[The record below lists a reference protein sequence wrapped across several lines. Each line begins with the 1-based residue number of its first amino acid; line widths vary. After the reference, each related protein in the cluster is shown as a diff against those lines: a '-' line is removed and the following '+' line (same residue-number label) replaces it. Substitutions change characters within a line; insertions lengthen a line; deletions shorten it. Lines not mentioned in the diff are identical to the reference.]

1 MRLWTLHP
9 EYLDPRGLVAL
20 WREALLAQAV
30 LRGQTRGYT
39 QHPQLVRFRSTSTP
53 VKCIAEYLRVIHAE
67 AMRRG
72 YHFDASKIAGG
83 GRVEPVPVTQGQLDY
98 EWQHLEQKLQSRSPA
113 WLSALETDTS
123 PASHPLFRIIPGGV
137 AEWEIIQPGQHSK
150 KAR

>member
-39 QHPQLVRFRSTSTP
+39 GHPQLTRFRESPSP
-53 VKCIAEYLRVIHAE
+53 VDAIAAYLRGIHAE

-72 YHFDASKIAGG
+72 YHFDARKIADGG
-83 GRVEPVPVTQGQLDY
+83 HADPIEVTQGQLDY
-98 EWQHLEQKLQSRSPA
+98 EFEHLKVKLRRRSPSWLA
-113 WLSALETDTS
+113 AVEALSA
-123 PASHPLFRIIPGGV
+123 PKPHPLFRIVPGPV
-137 AEWEIIQPGQHSK
+137 AQWEVTP
-150 KAR
+150 